1 MQKVINA
8 LAVISFV
15 GTTSIIGAGA
25 VVYLQR
31 DSIVEGLKERAAGL
45 VTTAV
50 MEALPLAL
58 DGGIPEIP
66 EATGGAVPLPVVPF

>member
-15 GTTSIIGAGA
+15 GTTSIIGAGT
-25 VVYLQR
+25 VLYLQR
-31 DSIVEGLKERAAGL
+31 DSIVEGLKEKAAGL

-50 MEALPLAL
+50 MEALPLA
-58 DGGIPEIP
+58 
-66 EATGGAVPLPVVPF
+66 

>member
-8 LAVISFV
+8 LAVISFI
-15 GTTSIIGAGA
+15 GTTSIIGAGT

-31 DSIVEGLKERAAGL
+31 DSIAERLKERAAGL

-58 DGGIPEIP
+58 DSGIPEIP

>member
-1 MQKVINA
+1 V
-8 LAVISFV
+8 L
-15 GTTSIIGAGA
+15 
-25 VVYLQR
+25 YLQR

>member
-25 VVYLQR
+25 VLYLQR

-58 DGGIPEIP
+58 DGGIPELP
-66 EATGGAVPLPVVPF
+66 EATGEAVPLPVVPF